1 MTNTEMLAIATPS
14 AGLIVYDTTNNKHYG
29 YDGTTWNPFY

>member
-1 MTNTEMLAIATPS
+1 MTNAQMLAIATPA